1 MDGLNKVKIKLD
13 ELDYNFIH
21 KPILIGGVALEYF
34 GIRKSVHDIDFIIS
48 QDDKKILIDLGYELN
63 LFGGKTE
70 YDVDATFTNIK
81 NLDIDLAVSMN
92 QYKYDFFIRNAK
104 KIENE
109 NVLICSLEDL
119 LLLKVLASEYSHEIK
134 HQVDVTL
141 IIKAIERQNYK

>member
-104 KIENE
+104 K
-109 NVLICSLEDL
+109 
-119 LLLKVLASEYSHEIK
+119 
-134 HQVDVTL
+134 
-141 IIKAIERQNYK
+141 

>member
-1 MDGLNKVKIKLD
+1 MDALNKVKNKLD
-13 ELDYNFIH
+13 QLDYKFIH
-21 KPILIGGVALEYF
+21 KPILIGGVALEYY
-34 GIRKSVHDIDFIIS
+34 GIRKSIHDIDFIIS

-92 QYKYDFFIRNAK
+92 QYKYDFFIRNSK
-104 KIENE
+104 QIDNE

-141 IIKAIERQNYK
+141 IIKAIERHNYK

>member
-1 MDGLNKVKIKLD
+1 MDGLNKVRIKLD
-13 ELDYNFIH
+13 GLDYNFIH

>member
-104 KIENE
+104 QKDNE
-109 NVLICSLEDL
+109 NILICSLEDL

>member
-1 MDGLNKVKIKLD
+1 MDALNKVKIKLD
-13 ELDYNFIH
+13 QLDYKFIH
-21 KPILIGGVALEYF
+21 KPILIGGVALEYY
-34 GIRKSVHDIDFIIS
+34 GIRKSIHDIDFIIS
-48 QDDKKILIDLGYELN
+48 PDDKKILIDLGYELN

-104 KIENE
+104 QIYNE

-134 HQVDVTL
+134 HQVDATL

>member
-1 MDGLNKVKIKLD
+1 MDALNKVKIKLD

-21 KPILIGGVALEYF
+21 KPILIGGVALEYY
-34 GIRKSVHDIDFIIS
+34 GIRKSIHDIDFIIS

-92 QYKYDFFIRNAK
+92 QYKYDFFIRNSK
-104 KIENE
+104 QIDNE

-134 HQVDVTL
+134 HRVDVTL

>member
-1 MDGLNKVKIKLD
+1 MDALNKVKIKLN
-13 ELDYNFIH
+13 ELDYKFIH
-21 KPILIGGVALEYF
+21 KPILIGGVALEYY
-34 GIRKSVHDIDFIIS
+34 GIRKSIHDIDFIIS

-104 KIENE
+104 QIDNE
-109 NVLICSLEDL
+109 DVLVCSLEDL

>member
-1 MDGLNKVKIKLD
+1 MDALNKVKIKLN
-13 ELDYNFIH
+13 ELDYKFIH
-21 KPILIGGVALEYF
+21 KPILIGGVALEYY
-34 GIRKSVHDIDFIIS
+34 GIRKSIHDIDFIIS
-48 QDDKKILIDLGYELN
+48 QDDKKKLIDLGYELN

-104 KIENE
+104 QIDNE
-109 NVLICSLEDL
+109 NILISSLEDL

>member
-1 MDGLNKVKIKLD
+1 MDALNKVKIKLD

-92 QYKYDFFIRNAK
+92 QYKYDFFIRNSK
-104 KIENE
+104 QIDNE

-141 IIKAIERQNYK
+141 IIKAIERHNYK

>member
-1 MDGLNKVKIKLD
+1 MDALNKVKIKLD

-21 KPILIGGVALEYF
+21 KPILIGGVALEYY
-34 GIRKSVHDIDFIIS
+34 GIRKSIHDIDFIIS

-81 NLDIDLAVSMN
+81 NLDKDLAVSMN
-92 QYKYDFFIRNAK
+92 QYKYDFFIRNSK
-104 KIENE
+104 QIDNE

-141 IIKAIERQNYK
+141 IIKAIERHNYK

>member
-1 MDGLNKVKIKLD
+1 MDALNKVKNKLD
-13 ELDYNFIH
+13 QLDYKFIH
-21 KPILIGGVALEYF
+21 KPILIGGVALEYY
-34 GIRKSVHDIDFIIS
+34 GIRKSIHDIDFIIS

-92 QYKYDFFIRNAK
+92 QYKYDFFIRNSK
-104 KIENE
+104 QIDNE